1 MAIYKILLIDEEK
14 DTFDD
19 FKDYVEIS
27 STKDNIE
34 VLTDYP
40 LKDLEEMIELIIK
53 INPDAVITDFRLN
66 EMKTDIDYNVP
77 YNGVELVEELL
88 KIRLGLPCFV
98 LTAFDD
104 LAVGASEDV
113 NKVYIKNILHNN
125 KEESKAKAKFL
136 DRVINQIEHYQ
147 TKIKNS
153 EEELIRLIE
162 LRKSGKAN
170 ISEEERIIE
179 LDNFLESVID
189 RKSSIPPE
197 FKKLSNDE
205 RLNNLLS
212 KVDELLKKVDNGQ

>member
-1 MAIYKILLIDEEK
+1 MANYRILLIDEEK

-19 FKDYVEIS
+19 FKDYLDIS

-34 VLTDYP
+34 VIEMLP
-40 LKDLEEMIELIIK
+40 LEELSEMIEVIFK
-53 INPDAVITDFRLN
+53 INPDAIITDFRLN

-77 YNGVELVEELL
+77 YDGVELVEEFL
-88 KIRLGLPCFV
+88 KYRQSFPCFV

-104 LAVGASEDV
+104 LAVSASEDV

-153 EEELIRLIE
+153 ESELLELIK
-162 LRKSGKAN
+162 LRESGKAT
-170 ISEEERIIE
+170 ISDENRIIE
-179 LDNFLESVID
+179 LDSFLENVID

-197 FKKLSNDE
+197 YKKLSNDN
-205 RLNNLLS
+205 RLSELLN
-212 KVDELLKKVDNGQ
+212 KVNTLLKKVDNGE

>member
-1 MAIYKILLIDEEK
+1 MAVYKILLIDEEK

-19 FKDYVEIS
+19 FKDYLDIS

-34 VLTDYP
+34 VLALYP
-40 LKDLEEMIELIIK
+40 LGELEEMIELIFK
-53 INPDAVITDFRLN
+53 ISPDAIITDFRLN

-77 YNGVELVEELL
+77 YDGVELVEEFL
-88 KIRLGLPCFV
+88 KSRKGFPCFV

-104 LAVGASEDV
+104 LAVSASEDV
-113 NKVYIKNILHNN
+113 NKVYIKNILHNS

-147 TKIKNS
+147 TKLKNA
-153 EEELIRLIE
+153 ETELIDLLK
-162 LRKSGKAN
+162 LRESGKASIADEN
-170 ISEEERIIE
+170 RIIE
-179 LDNFLESVID
+179 LDNFLESIID

-205 RLNNLLS
+205 RLNDLLL
-212 KVDELLKKVDNGQ
+212 KVDAILKKVDNGQ

>member
-19 FKDYVEIS
+19 FNDYVDIS

-34 VLTDYP
+34 VITAYP
-40 LKDLEEMIELIIK
+40 LEDLEEMIALIIK
-53 INPDAVITDFRLN
+53 INPDAVVTDFRLN
-66 EMKTDIDYNVP
+66 EMKTEINYNVP
-77 YNGVELVEELL
+77 YNGVELVEEFL
-88 KIRLGLPCFV
+88 KIRLGFPCFV

-104 LAVGASEDV
+104 LAVSASEDV

-147 TKIKNS
+147 IKIRNAEK
-153 EEELIRLIE
+153 ELIELIE
-162 LRKSGKAN
+162 LRKSGKAK
-170 ISEEERIIE
+170 ISDEERIIE
-179 LDNFLESVID
+179 LDNFLESIID
-189 RKSSIPPE
+189 RKSSIPSE

-205 RLNNLLS
+205 RLTELLS
-212 KVDELLKKVDNGQ
+212 KVDGLLKNVDDGQ

>member
-1 MAIYKILLIDEEK
+1 MAVYKILLIDEEK

-19 FKDYVEIS
+19 FKDYLDIA

-34 VLTDYP
+34 VIPLYP
-40 LKDLEEMIELIIK
+40 LGDLEEMIDLIFK
-53 INPDAVITDFRLN
+53 INPDAIITDFRLN

-77 YNGVELVEELL
+77 YDGVELVEEFL
-88 KIRLGLPCFV
+88 KSRQGFPCFV

-104 LAVGASEDV
+104 LAVSASEDV

-147 TKIKNS
+147 TKLKNA
-153 EEELIRLIE
+153 ETELIDLLN
-162 LRKSGKAN
+162 LRESGKASITDEN
-170 ISEEERIIE
+170 RIIE
-179 LDNFLESVID
+179 LDTFLESIID

-205 RLNNLLS
+205 RLSDLLS
-212 KVDELLKKVDNGQ
+212 KVDALLKKVDDGQ

>member
-1 MAIYKILLIDEEK
+1 MANYRILLIDEEK

-19 FKDYVEIS
+19 FKDYLDIS

-34 VLTDYP
+34 VIEMFPLEELT
-40 LKDLEEMIELIIK
+40 EMIEVIFK
-53 INPDAVITDFRLN
+53 INPDAIITDFRLN

-77 YNGVELVEELL
+77 YDGIELVEEFL
-88 KIRLGLPCFV
+88 KYRQSFPCFV

-104 LAVGASEDV
+104 LAVSASEDV

-147 TKIKNS
+147 TKIKNAES
-153 EEELIRLIE
+153 ELLELVK
-162 LRKSGKAN
+162 LRESGKVS
-170 ISEEERIIE
+170 ISDENRIIE
-179 LDNFLESVID
+179 LDSFLENVID

-197 FKKLSNDE
+197 YKKLSNDD
-205 RLNNLLS
+205 RLS
-212 KVDELLKKVDNGQ
+212 ELLKKVDTLLKKVDNDE